1 MSRPPASVRSA
12 VRGSGRSSGGLSTRD
27 RGAAAVEFAL
37 VAPLLLTLAVGI
49 TEFGRAYT
57 TQAALAQAAREGAT
71 TLAMGGTT
79 AEARTA
85 AQDAATNLGVA
96 TTDIT
101 VPTGTCVGTAVGSS
115 VTVKVRRPQ
124 VFLTGMFGT
133 SVTLSGTAVMWCQ
146 G

>member
-1 MSRPPASVRSA
+1 MSRPPATVRTA
-12 VRGSGRSSGGLSTRD
+12 VRGPGRSTGRAGARD

-37 VAPLLLTLAVGI
+37 VAPLLLTLALGL

-71 TLAMGGTT
+71 TLAMGGTS

-85 AQDAATNLGVA
+85 AQDAATNLGVP
-96 TTDIT
+96 TTDVT
-101 VPTGTCVGTAVGSS
+101 VPTGTCVGSAVGAS

-124 VFLTGMFGT
+124 VFLTGMFGN
-133 SVTLSGTAVMWCQ
+133 SITLSGTAVMWCQ